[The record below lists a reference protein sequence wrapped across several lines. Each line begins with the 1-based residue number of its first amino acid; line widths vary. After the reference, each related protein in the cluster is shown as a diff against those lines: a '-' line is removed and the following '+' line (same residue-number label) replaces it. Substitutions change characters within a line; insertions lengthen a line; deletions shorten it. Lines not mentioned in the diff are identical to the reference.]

1 MKRLIAFVLAL
12 GMLLSL
18 CACGKTPAEESQ
30 TVPAETAEE
39 TTAATEEP
47 TEPEN
52 LTYAEEHG
60 FQFVGASDPMDYQYP
75 SSMYCSGLADVEFDP
90 DVWSHSTCRLVSAEP
105 LADDPNYTVYTFT
118 GVHSFDIGLS
128 SGAWDQD
135 SRYGCDGLQ
144 LVFVDANTG
153 YRISTNASYSYNGNN
168 ENDYQETTA
177 DISSTGLLNSPGF
190 LWDGE
195 EVHISWFQFGNSHI
209 LKNEQ
214 NVGDDGRTTF
224 YLSAQIEE
232 KYVLAMPT
240 GYTGLCVGV
249 CIPKSNNDT
258 NHAESEEKNEAGN
271 KLELFEPDEDCYY
284 YFRRLD
290 EMAALL
296 NDGAMSGRT
305 ESGALAKSIQNDRE
319 DLDSIPNIAAN
330 SDGTVQK
337 FRDGTISAQWTNL
350 SAEPEEAANTLR
362 EKGIEDITVAAYV
375 QEAGDELETLQDN
388 MCSVDVINRS
398 KGLLVEVVAFDGE
411 CNVIGRSGI
420 IGPQEFLSGFP
431 LDKIPETTFLSTYS
445 GMLYQDG
452 TSGSWMTSEEPALTY
467 NVTFG
472 AYVYDLDGN
481 FLYYELFAKTY
492 CVQ

>member
-18 CACGKTPAEESQ
+18 CACGKTPAEESKPE
-30 TVPAETAEE
+30 TVPAETVEE

-75 SSMYCSGLADVEFDP
+75 AKMSCNGLADVEFDP
-90 DVWSHSTCRLVSAEP
+90 DVWNSSTFHLVSAEP
-105 LADDPNYTVYTFT
+105 LADDPNYTVYSFT
-118 GVHSFDIGLS
+118 GVHTYTVRLSGVITDHNSVNVGSFSGLI
-128 SGAWDQD
+128 
-135 SRYGCDGLQ
+135 
-144 LVFVDANTG
+144 FVDANTG
-153 YRISTNASYSYNGNN
+153 YKISMEDVYYDNKDNRH
-168 ENDYQETTA
+168 QESTT
-177 DISSTGLLNSPGF
+177 DISSDGLLAAPSF
-190 LWDGE
+190 LWDGK
-195 EVHISWFQFGNSHI
+195 EVHISLSYSGDSYALNRDVH
-209 LKNEQ
+209 KD
-214 NVGDDGRTTF
+214 DDGRTVVNR
-224 YLSAQIEE
+224 SAQVED
-232 KYVLAMPT
+232 KYVLVMPT

-249 CIPKSNNDT
+249 EIPKSKNNP
-258 NHAESEEKNEAGN
+258 NYVKSEEDDDETGN
-271 KLELFEPDEDCYY
+271 KLELFEPDEDDYY

-296 NDGAMSGRT
+296 NDGVISGRT

-319 DLDSIPNIAAN
+319 DLKAIPNIVAN
-330 SDGTVQK
+330 SNGTVQK

-350 SAEPEEAANTLR
+350 SAEPEETANALR
-362 EKGIEDITVAAYV
+362 EKGIEDITVAAHV
-375 QEAGDELETLQDN
+375 QEANDELEALQGN
-388 MCSVDVINRS
+388 MCSVDIINRS

-420 IGPQEFLSGFP
+420 VGPQEFLSGFP

-445 GMLYQDG
+445 GMFYQDG
-452 TSGSWMTSEEPALTY
+452 TSGSWITSEEPALTY

-492 CVQ
+492 CV

>member
-18 CACGKTPAEESQ
+18 CACGKMPVEESQ
-30 TVPAETAEE
+30 PETVPAETAEE

-60 FQFVGASDPMDYQYP
+60 FQFVSASDPMDYQYP
-75 SSMYCSGLADVEFDP
+75 SSMYCSGLTDVEFDP
-90 DVWSHSTCRLVSAEP
+90 DVWNSSTFRLVSVEP

-118 GVHSFDIGLS
+118 GVHTCAIKLS
-128 SGAWDQD
+128 GVAVDGAFW
-135 SRYGCDGLQ
+135 GVHGAG

-153 YRISTNASYSYNGNN
+153 YELSSEDPAYTDNDSHYETSTN
-168 ENDYQETTA
+168 
-177 DISSTGLLNSPGF
+177 ISSEGLLTSPGF
-190 LWDGE
+190 QWNGKE
-195 EVHISWFQFGNSHI
+195 IHISLSYSGDSYDLYNDCYT
-209 LKNEQ
+209 
-214 NVGDDGRTTF
+214 GDDGRNIVDF
-224 YLSAQIEE
+224 SARVEE

-249 CIPKSNNDT
+249 DISKRENDP
-258 NHAESEEKNEAGN
+258 NYVESEENDEAGN
-271 KLELFEPDEDCYY
+271 TLKLFEPGKDHHY

-296 NDGAMSGRT
+296 NDGVISGRT

-337 FRDGTISAQWTNL
+337 FRDGTISAQWTSL
-350 SAEPEEAANTLR
+350 SAEPEETANALR
-362 EKGIEDITVAAYV
+362 EKGIENITVATHV
-375 QEAGDELETLQDN
+375 QEAGDELEALQDN
-388 MCSVDVINRS
+388 MCSVDIINRS

-420 IGPQEFLSGFP
+420 VRPQEFLSGFP

-445 GMLYQDG
+445 GMFYQDG
-452 TSGSWMTSEEPALTY
+452 TSGSWMTSDEPALTY

-492 CVQ
+492 CV

>member
-60 FQFVGASDPMDYQYP
+60 FQFVGASDPMDYRYLAP
-75 SSMYCSGLADVEFDP
+75 MHCSGFTDVEFDP
-90 DVWSHSTCRLVSAEP
+90 DVWNYSTFRLVSAEP

-118 GVHSFDIGLS
+118 GVHSLDVGLS
-128 SGAWDQD
+128 AGAWDQD
-135 SRYGCDGLQ
+135 SRFGCDGLQ

-153 YRISTNASYSYNGNN
+153 YEISTRASYSYFG
-168 ENDYQETTA
+168 DDHQETTA
-177 DISSTGLLNSPGF
+177 DISSAGLLDSPGF

-195 EVHISWFQFGNSHI
+195 EIHISWLQSGNSHI

-214 NVGDDGRTTF
+214 NEGDDGRTTF
-224 YLSAQIEE
+224 YLSAQVDE

-249 CIPKSNNDT
+249 RVPQNKNDSNNV
-258 NHAESEEKNEAGN
+258 ESEENNETGN
-271 KLELFEPDEDCYY
+271 KLELFEPDEACYY

-296 NDGAMSGRT
+296 NDGVISGRT
-305 ESGALAKSIQNDRE
+305 ESGALTKSIKNDGE
-319 DLDSIPNIAAN
+319 ALANMPNAKAN
-330 SDGTVQK
+330 PDGTVQK
-337 FRDGTISAQWTNL
+337 YRRYCDNPSWKAVAAESEKTTSALWD
-350 SAEPEEAANTLR
+350 
-362 EKGIEDITVAAYV
+362 KGLYDITVASRM
-375 QEAGDELETLQDN
+375 QESFNEPEALRDN
-388 MCSVDVINRS
+388 ICSVDVINRS
-398 KGLLVEVVAFDGE
+398 KGLLVEIVAFDGD
-411 CNVIGRSGI
+411 CNVVGRSGI

-431 LDKIPETTFLSTYS
+431 LDKIPETTFSS
-445 GMLYQDG
+445 IHSVLYYMDE
-452 TSGSWMTSEEPALTY
+452 TDAWHIAEEPFAIS
-467 NVTFG
+467 NVTLG
-472 AYVYDLDGN
+472 AYVYDLNGN
-481 FLYYELFAKTY
+481 FLYYELFSEIY
-492 CVQ
+492 CK

>member
-30 TVPAETAEE
+30 PETVPAETVEE

-60 FQFVGASDPMDYQYP
+60 FQFVGASDLMDYQYP
-75 SSMYCSGLADVEFDP
+75 SSMYCSGLTDVEFDP
-90 DVWSHSTCRLVSAEP
+90 DVWNSSTFRLVSAEP
-105 LADDPNYTVYTFT
+105 LTDDPNYTVYTFT
-118 GVHSFDIGLS
+118 GVHTCAIKLS
-128 SGAWDQD
+128 GMAVDGASWGVHGTD
-135 SRYGCDGLQ
+135 

-153 YRISTNASYSYNGNN
+153 YKLFREDPTYADDNNHHESST
-168 ENDYQETTA
+168 
-177 DISSTGLLNSPGF
+177 DISSEGLLASPGF
-190 LWDGE
+190 QWNGKE
-195 EVHISWFQFGNSHI
+195 IHISSSYSGDSYDLYNDCY
-209 LKNEQ
+209 
-214 NVGDDGRTTF
+214 VGDDGRNIVDF
-224 YLSAQIEE
+224 SAQVEE

-249 CIPKSNNDT
+249 AVPKSKNDP
-258 NHAESEEKNEAGN
+258 NYVESEENAEAGN
-271 KLELFEPDEDCYY
+271 KLELFEPDEDYYY

-296 NDGAMSGRT
+296 NDGVISGRT
-305 ESGALAKSIQNDRE
+305 ESGALTKSIQNDRE

-350 SAEPEEAANTLR
+350 LAEPEETANTLR

-375 QEAGDELETLQDN
+375 QEASDELEALQGN
-388 MCSVDVINRS
+388 MCSVDIINRS

-420 IGPQEFLSGFP
+420 VGPQEFLSGFP

-445 GMLYQDG
+445 GMFYQDG
-452 TSGSWMTSEEPALTY
+452 TSGSWVTSEEPALTY

-492 CVQ
+492 CV

>member
-39 TTAATEEP
+39 TTAATEES

-60 FQFVGASDPMDYQYP
+60 FQFVGAADPMDYQYP
-75 SSMYCSGLADVEFDP
+75 ASMYCSGLTDVEFDP
-90 DVWSHSTCRLVSAEP
+90 DVWNHSAFRLVSAEP

-118 GVHSFDIGLS
+118 GMHANAVRF
-128 SGAWDQD
+128 SGVKD
-135 SRYGCDGLQ
+135 SDRGQYGTFFPDLI
-144 LVFVDANTG
+144 FVDTNTG
-153 YRISTNASYSYNGNN
+153 YEISAVDSSYDSDDHHEYETLLASPS
-168 ENDYQETTA
+168 
-177 DISSTGLLNSPGF
+177 F
-190 LWDGE
+190 LWDGKE
-195 EVHISWFQFGNSHI
+195 IHISLSYSGDTRTLNNDIYTDDNGRIVVNRNTQVE
-209 LKNEQ
+209 KN
-214 NVGDDGRTTF
+214 
-224 YLSAQIEE
+224 
-232 KYVLAMPT
+232 YVLVMPT

-249 CIPKSNNDT
+249 DIPKHENNP
-258 NHAESEEKNEAGN
+258 NYVKSEESDSKTAN
-271 KLELFEPDEDCYY
+271 KLELFEPHEDAYY

-296 NDGAMSGRT
+296 NDGVISGRT

-350 SAEPEEAANTLR
+350 SAESEETANTLR
-362 EKGIEDITVAAYV
+362 EKGIEDITVAAHV
-375 QEAGDELETLQDN
+375 QEAGDELEALQDN
-388 MCSVDVINRS
+388 MCSVDIINRS
-398 KGLLVEVVAFDGE
+398 KGLLVEVVAFDGD

-420 IGPQEFLSGFP
+420 VGPQEFLSGFP

-492 CVQ
+492 CV

>member
-39 TTAATEEP
+39 TTAAIEKP
-47 TEPEN
+47 TEPEK

-75 SSMYCSGLADVEFDP
+75 AKMRCSGFTNVEFDP
-90 DVWSHSTCRLVSAEP
+90 DVWNSSTFRLVSVGP

-118 GVHSFDIGLS
+118 SVHTLAVRLSCVAGDKGSIGYVGPDL
-128 SGAWDQD
+128 A
-135 SRYGCDGLQ
+135 
-144 LVFVDANTG
+144 FVDANTG
-153 YRISTNASYSYNGNN
+153 YQISTRMRSFSGN
-168 ENDYQETTA
+168 DHQESIA
-177 DISSTGLLNSPGF
+177 DISSEGLLASPSF

-195 EVHISWFQFGNSHI
+195 EIHISLSISANSRT
-209 LKNEQ
+209 LNKDVYTN
-214 NVGDDGRTTF
+214 DDGRAVIDWST
-224 YLSAQIEE
+224 QIEDE
-232 KYVLAMPT
+232 CVLVMPT

-249 CIPKSNNDT
+249 CIPKSDNDP
-258 NHAESEEKNEAGN
+258 NYVQPEEDDGETGN
-271 KLELFEPDEDCYY
+271 KLELFEPDENCYY

-296 NDGAMSGRT
+296 NDGVISGRT

-337 FRDGTISAQWTNL
+337 FRDGTISAQWTSL
-350 SAEPEEAANTLR
+350 SAEPEETANALR
-362 EKGIEDITVAAYV
+362 EKGIENITVATHV
-375 QEAGDELETLQDN
+375 QEAGDELEALQDN
-388 MCSVDVINRS
+388 MCSVDIINRS

-420 IGPQEFLSGFP
+420 VRPQEFLSGFP

-445 GMLYQDG
+445 GMFYQDG
-452 TSGSWMTSEEPALTY
+452 TSGSWMTSDEPALTY

-492 CVQ
+492 CV